1 MKRFIAATLLVLS
14 VVTISAQDIRVLDYR
29 QLKPYLEKKN
39 DTTYVVN
46 FWATW
51 CLPCVKEMPYFQKIH
66 YHYAGSGVKV
76 LLVSLDFVNHIE
88 SRLKPFIQK
97 HQLTPEVLV
106 LNDPD
111 ANSWISQVH
120 PAWSGALPATLVYNR
135 HSVDFYEKSFT
146 YEELEQIVKQKL
158 ENK

>member
-1 MKRFIAATLLVLS
+1 MKTFIAAILLVLS
-14 VVTISAQDIRVLDYR
+14 VMTLSAQDIRVLDYR

-51 CLPCVKEMPYFQKIH
+51 CLPCIKEMPYFQRIH
-66 YHYAGSGVKV
+66 DQFTGHGVKV

-106 LNDPD
+106 LSDPD
-111 ANSWISQVH
+111 ANSWISQVS

-146 YEELEQIVKQKL
+146 YEELEQIVKRKL

>member
-1 MKRFIAATLLVLS
+1 MKTFFAAILLVLS
-14 VVTISAQDIRVLDYR
+14 VMTLSARDIRVVDYN

-39 DTTYVVN
+39 DTIYVVN

-66 YHYAGSGVKV
+66 DQFAGRGVKV
-76 LLVSLDFVNHIE
+76 LLVSLDFVNHID

-97 HQLTPEVLV
+97 HQLTPEVIV
-106 LNDPD
+106 LKDPD
-111 ANSWISQVH
+111 ANSWISQVN
-120 PAWSGALPATLVYNR
+120 PAWSGALPATLVYDR
-135 HSVDFYEKSFT
+135 QSADFYEKSFT

>member
-66 YHYAGSGVKV
+66 DQYAGSGVKV
-76 LLVSLDFVNHIE
+76 LLVSLDFVNHIY
-88 SRLKPFIQK
+88 S
-97 HQLTPEVLV
+97 
-106 LNDPD
+106 
-111 ANSWISQVH
+111 
-120 PAWSGALPATLVYNR
+120 
-135 HSVDFYEKSFT
+135 
-146 YEELEQIVKQKL
+146 
-158 ENK
+158 